1 MHVYCYSSTVRIINM
16 LLRYITIFLLF
27 QRLSHRNVNTVLGTR
42 FMVDRVYLLL
52 PYARMSLGDL
62 LLYRLSISRRNAVC
76 ILFQVLCGLSHCHSN
91 GVLHGNLTPMHI
103 VVEPQVINEYIFMHA
118 GALTTKDLDTYL
130 SGATFKLT
138 DFSRCRKLLFPPMR
152 SKSHHS
158 STKVLSALHCTQFL
172 YYYISHCAY
181 IQQDELLFTLQYLP
195 PEVLMGEE
203 QCESSADVWHA
214 GCVFA
219 EVLTGTP
226 VFDGRNGID
235 QLFRIF
241 SKLGTPDRK
250 SWPEFEQLP
259 YYSDGLFPQWERVVP
274 RGLYTFF
281 PTATDADL
289 EVLYQLLQLDP
300 KKRLSA
306 MEATVFLSKHQIHH
320 SSCCCSDSSS
330 SSYSDIKPF
339 VVEHLAL
346 QPMLST
352 SHEVRVRV
360 FLTSI
365 VQLLPP
371 EESLDRYTQRSNL
384 KIQQLYAMKPVETKK
399 INQLMEIEPYDM
411 VEGLFRSSF
420 HVNRRVRNTRSMEE
434 VESIRTK
441 LRSNVG
447 YQRLVNQLI
456 EMYNVRL
463 QEIVG
468 LRTLFFAVSLLTHCM
483 DMFILSQEDDK
494 DDDEGLDLFAP
505 EIFVYLEML
514 VLACLLVATK
524 CEEIDIEVDHE
535 EEDHCKAT
543 VGPRSIALI
552 RGRFKELEEAHIV
565 TTIDSS
571 DDDLLVM
578 EFNILNS
585 TQFDLDHPTVL
596 DFVRPLLQECSMLA
610 PIDYVVNARGS
621 ELSLLEFVAHFFGM
635 CTLVSTDARYLKYL
649 LYTQAASIIYYSYAV
664 IIAAKKSL
672 HLAYNGIPDMLSQH
686 YETLL
691 VTVVS
696 ALKCW
701 LTAIDVHADLSIV
714 ECLLELRDDHWNRD
728 LRHLYRPAYSHLPE
742 LQLLDAH
749 QLERPCLDRV
759 INDIIFMQ

>member
-1 MHVYCYSSTVRIINM
+1 
-16 LLRYITIFLLF
+16 
-27 QRLSHRNVNTVLGTR
+27 
-42 FMVDRVYLLL
+42 
-52 PYARMSLGDL
+52 
-62 LLYRLSISRRNAVC
+62 
-76 ILFQVLCGLSHCHSN
+76 
-91 GVLHGNLTPMHI
+91 
-103 VVEPQVINEYIFMHA
+103 
-118 GALTTKDLDTYL
+118 
-130 SGATFKLT
+130 
-138 DFSRCRKLLFPPMR
+138 
-152 SKSHHS
+152 
-158 STKVLSALHCTQFL
+158 
-172 YYYISHCAY
+172 
-181 IQQDELLFTLQYLP
+181 
-195 PEVLMGEE
+195 MGERL
-203 QCESSADVWHA
+203 CESSADIWHA

-226 VFDGRNGID
+226 LFNGRNGID

-250 SWPEFEQLP
+250 SWPDFEQLP
-259 YYSDGLFPQWERVVP
+259 YYSNGLFPHWERVVP
-274 RGLYTFF
+274 RGLCSFF
-281 PTATDADL
+281 PTATDADM

-306 MEATVFLSKHQIHH
+306 MEAAVFLSKHQMHH

-330 SSYSDIKPF
+330 YSD
-339 VVEHLAL
+339 VEHLAL
-346 QPMLST
+346 QSMLSA
-352 SHEVRVRV
+352 SHEVRVRA

-371 EESLDRYTQRSNL
+371 KESLDRYTQRSDL
-384 KIQQLYAMKPVETKK
+384 KIQQLYAMKPVEIKK
-399 INQLMEIEPYDM
+399 LYQLMEIEPYDL
-411 VEGLFRSSF
+411 VEGLFHSSF
-420 HVNRRVRNTRSMEE
+420 HVNRKVRNTRSMEE

-456 EMYNVRL
+456 EMCNARL

-483 DMFILSQEDDK
+483 DMFILSQADDEDD
-494 DDDEGLDLFAP
+494 DNEGLDLFAP

-524 CEEIDIEVDHE
+524 CEEIGTGVDEE
-535 EEDHCKAT
+535 EEDHCGAT
-543 VGPRSIALI
+543 VDPRSINLI

-565 TTIDSS
+565 TTIKSS

-578 EFNILNS
+578 EYNILNS

-610 PIDYVVNARGS
+610 PIDYVVNTGGS
-621 ELSLLEFVAHFFGM
+621 ELSLLEFVAHFFAM
-635 CTLVSTDARYLKYL
+635 CTLVSIDARYLKYL
-649 LYTQAASIIYYSYAV
+649 LSTQAASIIYYSYAV

-672 HLAYNGIPDMLSQH
+672 HLAYNGIPDMSSQH

-701 LTAIDVHADLSIV
+701 LTAIDVNADLSIV
-714 ECLLELRDDHWNRD
+714 GCLLELRDDHWNRD
-728 LRHLYRPAYSHLPE
+728 LRYLYRPVYSHLPE